1 MSEITKSKLPK
12 PELFEGEVDFP
23 EMIKK
28 DFRKAVLIIS
38 LTALSTIVLVGALW
52 ALAFFL

>member
-1 MSEITKSKLPK
+1 MSETTKLKLPK

-28 DFRKAVLIIS
+28 DFHKAVLILS
-38 LTALSTIVLVGALW
+38 LTALSTIILVGALW